1 MILLLLNHFS
11 GIQISQKKKALVDS
25 GVQCNIGN
33 LPVLTLLPTDLAN
46 HENTKDNATE
56 NKEPVSVEEP
66 FEDLDVD
73 DADYNPSIESG
84 EDDDEKELAK
94 SERY

>member
-1 MILLLLNHFS
+1 MLLNHFS
-11 GIQISQKKKALVDS
+11 GIQISRKKKALVDS

-33 LPVLTLLPTDLAN
+33 LPVLTPLPTDLAN
-46 HENTKDNATE
+46 QGKKKDNGTE
-56 NKEPVSVEEP
+56 NNEPESVEEP
-66 FEDLDVD
+66 FEDQDVD

-94 SERY
+94 SEQY